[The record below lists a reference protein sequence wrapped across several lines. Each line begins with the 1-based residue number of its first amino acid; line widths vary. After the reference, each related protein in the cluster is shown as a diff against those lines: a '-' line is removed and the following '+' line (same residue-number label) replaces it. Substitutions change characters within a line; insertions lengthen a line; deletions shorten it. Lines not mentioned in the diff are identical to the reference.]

1 MLEPIEIET
10 FEDLNNFI
18 EKYNENE
25 ENFTLI
31 QLSATWCGP
40 CKNIKKELSSDGE
53 WLYKYDGKLKWI
65 IIDIDKMSEDV
76 TLSKI
81 FTVKSIPTFFLLK
94 NKKTIDK
101 LTGANKNEL
110 IKFLNKHIN
119 FSFDNIINNNKSNDF

>member
-53 WLYKYDGKLKWI
+53 WLYKYDGKLKWL
-65 IIDIDKMSEDV
+65 IIDIDKMSDDKE
-76 TLSKI
+76 LLEI
-81 FTVKSIPTFFLLK
+81 FKVKSIPTFFLLK

-101 LTGANKNEL
+101 LTGANKNVL

-119 FSFDNIINNNKSNDF
+119 FSFDNIINNNNSSDF